1 MSELIINVAV
11 SHLSLLTARTLYTQ
25 TDHINRTVIK
35 GCSNGPTRGRACS
48 PQEPLVGV
56 PHGPL
61 RLSTHG
67 CLRLVNYGY
76 PQRARLSRSRVAPGH
91 KNASHIHSHG
101 RNELQASNWKKKL
114 THNCVDRASRDH
126 LTHLAVTPH
135 VPVTSSVQQRTG
147 TGTIIYLINH
157 FFFAPS
163 SAQASV
169 HSCWRRHLGSPRWVG
184 VNEIE
189 KLPFAAFY
197 WRRKSGRYL
206 T

>member
-101 RNELQASNWKKKL
+101 RNELQASNWKKKADAQL
-114 THNCVDRASRDH
+114 RRQS
-126 LTHLAVTPH
+126 
-135 VPVTSSVQQRTG
+135 QQRSFNAPGRHSTCAG
-147 TGTIIYLINH
+147 NVLRTAAYWYWNHYLSN
-157 FFFAPS
+157 
-163 SAQASV
+163 
-169 HSCWRRHLGSPRWVG
+169 
-184 VNEIE
+184 
-189 KLPFAAFY
+189 
-197 WRRKSGRYL
+197 
-206 T
+206 